1 MLPKSTPLSV
11 QRYDAT
17 GGAESVL
24 AAQQHREG
32 FVPLFVHLVV
42 TAHVADY
49 RATNCAELP
58 G

>member
-1 MLPKSTPLSV
+1 MSV

-49 RATNCAELP
+49 RATGCAELP